1 MAQPINRSLCI
12 ALGRLRFVIVTSCWV
27 IALTLF
33 TQVVIWS
40 LCSFTELRFS
50 ATEQLV
56 GDATLTVDSD
66 KDTTVARG
74 VKEPARWRPEV
85 EAEEEEEKLQVSS
98 IDRVFRVAVT
108 VARTMGLM
116 SAIIICPLLCLGV
129 LLAVPAGAPRV
140 ERAVNALTWAI
151 VLVLLILPLGGWFGM
166 AWQQGT
172 ITDYTGLV
180 LEADVGR
187 ANGFTAEFY
196 ARFLLLPVASAIGFV
211 LVGYQF
217 SSAVAAVLLK
227 RDGLDP
233 ELEAEATNVA
243 ATSLHGTGRTAG
255 ALSTTLEADKQKK
268 RVPSMSRMSPGEMPK
283 RLI

>member
-27 IALTLF
+27 IALSLF
-33 TQVVIWS
+33 TQVLVWS
-40 LCSFTELRFS
+40 LCSFTELRF
-50 ATEQLV
+50 TEPEKLV
-56 GDATLTVDSD
+56 GEAPLSVESD
-66 KDTTVARG
+66 KDSAVASAEQ
-74 VKEPARWRPEV
+74 KSARWRPEV
-85 EAEEEEEKLQVSS
+85 ETDDQEQAASA
-98 IDRVFRVAVT
+98 IDRVFRIAMT

-116 SAIIICPLLCLGV
+116 SALIICPLLCLGV

-140 ERAVNALTWAI
+140 ERAVNALTWSI

-172 ITDYTGLV
+172 ITDYAGLV
-180 LEADVGR
+180 LEVDAGLV
-187 ANGFTAEFY
+187 NGFTVAFY
-196 ARFLLLPVASAIGFV
+196 ARFLLLPAASAVGFII
-211 LVGYQF
+211 VGSQF

-255 ALSTTLEADKQKK
+255 ALSAALDAQKPKK
-268 RVPSMSRMSPGEMPK
+268 RAPSMSRMSPGEMPQ

>member
-1 MAQPINRSLCI
+1 
-12 ALGRLRFVIVTSCWV
+12 LRFVIVTSCWV
-27 IALTLF
+27 IALTLLV
-33 TQVVIWS
+33 QVIIWS
-40 LCSFTELRFS
+40 LCSFTDLRFS
-50 ATEQLV
+50 EPEQLV
-56 GDATLTVDSD
+56 GDVPLIVDSD
-66 KDTTVARG
+66 KDTAVASG

-85 EAEEEEEKLQVSS
+85 EAEVEEKLQTSS

-180 LEADVGR
+180 QEADVGR
-187 ANGFTAEFY
+187 ANGFAAEFY

-211 LVGYQF
+211 LVAFQF
-217 SSAVAAVLLK
+217 SSAVGAVLLK

-233 ELEAEATNVA
+233 ELGAEATSVA
-243 ATSLHGTGRTAG
+243 ATSLHATGRTAG
-255 ALSTTLEADKQKK
+255 ALSATLQADKQRKQA
-268 RVPSMSRMSPGEMPK
+268 PSMARMSPGEMPK

>member
-40 LCSFTELRFS
+40 LCSFTDLRFS
-50 ATEQLV
+50 ETESLS
-56 GDATLTVDSD
+56 GDTPLIVDNGT
-66 KDTTVARG
+66 DTAVAPG
-74 VKEPARWRPEV
+74 GQQSARWRPEV
-85 EAEEEEEKLQVSS
+85 EAEEQERQASS

-116 SAIIICPLLCLGV
+116 SAIIVCPLLCLGV

-140 ERAVNALTWAI
+140 ERAVNALTWSI

-172 ITDYTGLV
+172 ITDYAGLV
-180 LEADVGR
+180 LEADAGQ
-187 ANGFTAEFY
+187 ANGFTPEFY
-196 ARFLLLPVASAIGFV
+196 ARFLLLPAASAVGFF
-211 LVGYQF
+211 LVGLQF

-243 ATSLHGTGRTAG
+243 ATSLHGTGRSAG
-255 ALSTTLEADKQKK
+255 ALSAALHAQKQKK
-268 RVPSMSRMSPGEMPK
+268 RAPSMSKMSPGEMPK

>member
-1 MAQPINRSLCI
+1 
-12 ALGRLRFVIVTSCWV
+12 LRFVIVTSCWV

-40 LCSFTELRFS
+40 LCSFTDLRFS
-50 ATEQLV
+50 ETEKLA
-56 GDATLTVDSD
+56 GDAPLIIDNGT
-66 KDTTVARG
+66 DTGVGRG
-74 VKEPARWRPEV
+74 AKQSSRWRPEV
-85 EAEEEEEKLQVSS
+85 EAEEQERQASS
-98 IDRVFRVAVT
+98 MDRVFRVAVT

-116 SAIIICPLLCLGV
+116 SAIIVCPLLCLGV

-140 ERAVNALTWAI
+140 ERAVNALTWSI

-172 ITDYTGLV
+172 ITDYAGLV
-180 LEADVGR
+180 QEADAGQ
-187 ANGFTAEFY
+187 ANGFTPAFY
-196 ARFLLLPVASAIGFV
+196 ARFLLMPAASAVGFF
-211 LVGYQF
+211 LVGLQF

-243 ATSLHGTGRTAG
+243 ATSLHGTGRSAG
-255 ALSTTLEADKQKK
+255 ALSAALHAQKQKK
-268 RVPSMSRMSPGEMPK
+268 RAPSMSKMSPGEMPK

>member
-40 LCSFTELRFS
+40 LCSFTDLRFS
-50 ATEQLV
+50 ETEQLA
-56 GDATLTVDSD
+56 GDAPLIVDNGT
-66 KDTTVARG
+66 DTAVARG
-74 VKEPARWRPEV
+74 AQQSSRWRPEV
-85 EAEEEEEKLQVSS
+85 EAEEEQRQASS

-116 SAIIICPLLCLGV
+116 SAIIVCPLLCLGV

-140 ERAVNALTWAI
+140 ERAVNALTWSI

-172 ITDYTGLV
+172 ITDYAGLV
-180 LEADVGR
+180 LEADAGQ
-187 ANGFTAEFY
+187 ANGFTPEFY
-196 ARFLLLPVASAIGFV
+196 ARFLLLPAASAVGFF
-211 LVGYQF
+211 LVGLQF

-233 ELEAEATNVA
+233 ELEAEATNVS
-243 ATSLHGTGRTAG
+243 ATSLHGTGRSAG
-255 ALSTTLEADKQKK
+255 ALSAALHAQKQKK
-268 RVPSMSRMSPGEMPK
+268 RAPSMSKMSPGEMPK